1 MPGEGGAAS
10 NPCAICETFG
20 VPKLKSRGYWIARR
34 SDWSH
39 SSFHRFVAKGILPP
53 DWGGDAGE
61 VTGAFGE

>member
-1 MPGEGGAAS
+1 LAGDDNNEIMSTTSTLIP
-10 NPCAICETFG
+10 
-20 VPKLKSRGYWIARR
+20 VKHGYVSKVR
-34 SDWSH
+34 DWPH